1 MIGAQ
6 KAVIVFDLEI
16 IVGQLRKLCQDPLLS
31 AVDRSNR
38 NEHPFAWT
46 SGFSLTE
53 DQASGGSEAH
63 LRAPTRCIH

>member
-6 KAVIVFDLEI
+6 KAVIVFYLEI
-16 IVGQLRKLCQDPLLS
+16 IVSQLRKLGQDPLLS

-46 SGFSLTE
+46 SGSSLTE
-53 DQASGGSEAH
+53 DQAS
-63 LRAPTRCIH
+63 